1 MSTLAVILIVVGVL
15 ALVFLVGG
23 FIAARRW
30 REAHAHEIDQHIVE
44 ADRALEDARAADKGW
59 DRELLEAAAREAV
72 QSHRP
77 GWAYDELALVL
88 VDDRPGITEDRAHF
102 VASGNGDK
110 VRVVLARNDRGW
122 AVEQVH

>member
-30 REAHAHEIDQHIVE
+30 RAAHATEIDQHIME
-44 ADRALEDARAADKGW
+44 ADRALEDARATDKGW
-59 DRELLEAAAREAV
+59 DRDLLEAAARQAV
-72 QSHRP
+72 AGHRP
-77 GWAYDELALVL
+77 GWAYKELALVL

-102 VASGNGDK
+102 VASGNGDR
-110 VRVVLARNDRGW
+110 VRVVL
-122 AVEQVH
+122 